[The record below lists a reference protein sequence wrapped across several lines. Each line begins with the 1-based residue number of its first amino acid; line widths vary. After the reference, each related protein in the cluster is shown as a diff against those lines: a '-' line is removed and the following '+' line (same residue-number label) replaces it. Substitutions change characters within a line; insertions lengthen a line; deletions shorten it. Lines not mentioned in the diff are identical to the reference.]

1 MFLDILGAVMAQQSQ
16 HFYEFGPFRID
27 TTKRLLMQGGKAVP
41 LTAKAFDLL
50 LVLVESGGQVVDKE
64 DLLKQVWPDSFVEEG
79 NLTYNISILRKALGE
94 RAADHKYIVT
104 MPGKGYRFVAT
115 VKESKAPESELNGWG
130 RYKASVGSE
139 FETKILKRWN
149 GRRFRVQLFA
159 ICLSVVL
166 AGTIA
171 YLWIFGRP
179 GPPSNPAG
187 VKSIAVLPFKPLVA
201 GSRDE
206 SLELGM
212 ADTLINKLSGIRQ
225 LILRPMSAVRKYT
238 VLEQDPITAGRELDV
253 DYVLE
258 GNLQTVGE
266 KTRATVRLLNVRDG
280 SAVWTDKCDEQCST
294 IFELQ
299 DAIAERIAEALALE
313 LTSGERE
320 QLAKRYTENLR
331 AYQSYM
337 LGRSY
342 ADRRTHKDLLTAISY
357 YDKAIGEDQ
366 DYVLAYAGL
375 ADAYANLGVRGYIAP
390 SEGRRQAEVAARK
403 ALALDDNLAEAH
415 AAMARVYTQFLPY
428 NFSIGDHE
436 LRRATELSPNLA
448 IAHQYIGLSLVP
460 RGHLDESLEKFLK
473 ARELDPLS
481 SIIARCV
488 ALSYLLKRDDVRALE
503 ALRQANELGP
513 TFSTTW
519 DVEIYIQNRLYGEAL
534 AELDKAK
541 QERKGDPIL
550 IYSTGMVCAAQ
561 GKRTEAL
568 QIIKE
573 LEAMSGTS
581 LSQAQYIAKI
591 YAALSERDLAL
602 TWLERGLAAGAIGG
616 SYKDEP
622 VWDPIRSDPRF
633 ADLMRRKGI

>member
-1 MFLDILGAVMAQQSQ
+1 
-16 HFYEFGPFRID
+16 
-27 TTKRLLMQGGKAVP
+27 
-41 LTAKAFDLL
+41 
-50 LVLVESGGQVVDKE
+50 
-64 DLLKQVWPDSFVEEG
+64 
-79 NLTYNISILRKALGE
+79 
-94 RAADHKYIVT
+94 
-104 MPGKGYRFVAT
+104 
-115 VKESKAPESELNGWG
+115 
-130 RYKASVGSE
+130 
-139 FETKILKRWN
+139 
-149 GRRFRVQLFA
+149 
-159 ICLSVVL
+159 
-166 AGTIA
+166 
-171 YLWIFGRP
+171 
-179 GPPSNPAG
+179 
-187 VKSIAVLPFKPLVA
+187 
-201 GSRDE
+201 
-206 SLELGM
+206 
-212 ADTLINKLSGIRQ
+212 
-225 LILRPMSAVRKYT
+225 
-238 VLEQDPITAGRELDV
+238 
-253 DYVLE
+253 
-258 GNLQTVGE
+258 
-266 KTRATVRLLNVRDG
+266 
-280 SAVWTDKCDEQCST
+280 
-294 IFELQ
+294 
-299 DAIAERIAEALALE
+299 
-313 LTSGERE
+313 
-320 QLAKRYTENLR
+320 
-331 AYQSYM
+331 M

-366 DYVLAYAGL
+366 DYVLAHAGL

-436 LRRATELSPNLA
+436 LRRAAELSPNLA
-448 IAHQYIGLSLVP
+448 IVHQYLGLSLVP

-519 DVEIYIQNRLYGEAL
+519 DVGIYIQNRLYAEAL
-534 AELDKAK
+534 AELEKAK

-550 IYSTGMVCAAQ
+550 IYSTGVVLAAQ

-622 VWDPIRSDPRF
+622 VWDSIHSDPRF
-633 ADLMRRKGI
+633 ADLMRRMGI